1 MPACCQRLA
10 DPSSEYLHGVPLY
23 SWFCT
28 LERGH
33 GGDHAVPQCS
43 GWNQLDPKPQPIT
56 LTPEQIAGMWNMER

>member
-10 DPSSEYLHGVPLY
+10 QPDCECLHGVPLS

-33 GGDHAVPQCS
+33 SGAHAVPQLRD
-43 GWNQLDPKPQPIT
+43 WEYLDPKPEPVN
-56 LTPEQIAGMWNMER
+56 LTPEQIEGMWGPNK